1 MSKRLKFFIGHL
13 SISFLIALVTVGM
26 VFFIWYP
33 SPLAKA
39 VGVTH
44 IFLMLMIID
53 VIVGPVLGWLVY
65 KEEKKTLRIDLTII
79 ILIQFFA
86 LSYGIYAIQQGRP
99 VWLVFNVDQ
108 FEVVRNN
115 EIYNKNIQQA
125 QVRFQKVPMLSP
137 QFAAV
142 KFSENQKQ
150 KQQDM
155 FDEVING
162 ISLAQRPERYVE
174 LTQVRAQI
182 QQRAQSLDLLNQYN
196 NQVLVQKILEKY
208 PQATA
213 FVPLKSNAVDMTVLI
228 NKEKGEVIKIVDL
241 RPWK

>member
-1 MSKRLKFFIGHL
+1 MSKRLKFFLGHL
-13 SISFLIALVTVGM
+13 SVSLIITLAIIGL
-26 VFFIWYP
+26 VFFTWYP
-33 SPLAKA
+33 SPLARA

-44 IFLMLMIID
+44 IFLILIAIDMII
-53 VIVGPVLGWLVY
+53 GPVLGFFVY
-65 KEEKKTLRIDLTII
+65 NEGKKTLKMDLTLII
-79 ILIQFFA
+79 FVQVGALI
-86 LSYGIYAIQQGRP
+86 YGLYTIQQGRP
-99 VWLVFNVDQ
+99 VWIAFNVDQ
-108 FEVVRNN
+108 FELVRKN
-115 EIYNKNIQQA
+115 EIYNKNLNQA
-125 QVRFQKVPMLSP
+125 KMIFQTPPLFKPE
-137 QFAAV
+137 FIAI

-155 FDEVING
+155 FDEVLNG
-162 ISLAQRPERYVE
+162 ISLSQRPERYVE